1 MNKLQLYFQ
10 TLTNIKYINYEG
22 CRHIK
27 RWVAPTQKE
36 ITKRKKKL
44 PPQVEPHRNNFI
56 EWNRNAEIYAFN
68 ERLSEKFNTEKLNQ
82 AFIHKSY
89 IVEEIKKQKEIGIKE
104 PLFNIQ
110 SNEEFIKKGK
120 EITSAVIK
128 KYLNQNLSSLPEN
141 GIIAFHDYLMSQE
154 LLATASLHIGTKDI
168 ILTGEHP
175 VSQETLAQTFLAL
188 VGALAESV
196 DVNHAGIFVR
206 DFLIAGLASKD
217 LTEIWCPTKPFETLT
232 DMISMERKVII
243 EARLIGQA
251 GKNTILSVYHIG
263 IYANKEYLGSGF
275 GQTIAEA
282 KDVAAI
288 NILSQMYGLLHSS
301 QPLRFNEK
309 INISV

>member
-36 ITKRKKKL
+36 ITRRKKKL
-44 PPQVEPHRNNFI
+44 PQIESHRNSFI

-89 IVEEIKKQKEIGIKE
+89 ILEEIKKQKEMGIKE
-104 PLFNIQ
+104 PLFDVQN
-110 SNEEFIKKGK
+110 NEEFIKKGK

-128 KYLNQNLSSLPEN
+128 KYLNQNLPSLPEN

-168 ILTGEHP
+168 ILTGEYP

-232 DMISMERKVII
+232 DMISMKRKVII

-275 GQTIAEA
+275 GQTVAEA

-288 NILSQMYGLLHSS
+288 NILSQMCGLLHSS